1 MDNEKVRALAL
12 VMEQLYN
19 MGSDKDM
26 EMLSKAVYALY
37 FSGEIEST
45 ELHWIV
51 EYMQSVIKSK
61 ITIGNCENAT
71 GEVADQTVLWLRT
84 AASGME
90 TSFESISVAIQ
101 NAAEYL
107 HDYWA
112 DIMD

>member
-51 EYMQSVIKSK
+51 EYMQSVIKST
-61 ITIGNCENAT
+61 ITIGDCENAT
-71 GEVADQTVLWLRT
+71 GEVA
-84 AASGME
+84 
-90 TSFESISVAIQ
+90 ESVKDTLPFLCSHGLYR
-101 NAAEYL
+101 EFS
-107 HDYWA
+107 
-112 DIMD
+112 